1 MNHSTHF
8 FKTACVFEASLII
21 VALLLGWIADIDPFA
36 MLSFSEPAIAIGI
49 IGTVPLVLLFLALEY
64 LPQKSLVDIKDLLLR
79 TLAPSL
85 HQHDWADLL
94 VLAIIAG
101 VSEELLFRGVIQPW
115 ISASWGIAAGLYVSN
130 IIFGLVH
137 AVTPLYAVLVTVVG
151 VYLSISMDMGGGD
164 SNLLIPIIIH
174 SLYDFF
180 AFIMLMR
187 LYRAT
192 GVKQL

>member
-1 MNHSTHF
+1 MDNSTHF
-8 FKTACVFEASLII
+8 FRTACVFEASLII

-36 MLSFSEPAIAIGI
+36 LLYFSEPALAIGI
-49 IGTVPLVLLFLALEY
+49 VGTVPLLLLFLAMEY
-64 LPQKSLVDIKDLLLR
+64 LPQKSLVDIKNLLLR

-85 HQHDWADLL
+85 QQRHWTDLL
-94 VLAIIAG
+94 LLASIAG

-115 ISASWGIAAGLYVSN
+115 ITASWGFMAGLTISN

-151 VYLSISMDMGGGD
+151 IYLSVSMDMGGGD
-164 SNLLIPIIIH
+164 SNLLIPVVIH

-180 AFIMLMR
+180 AFIMLIR

-192 GVKQL
+192 QQSI

>member
-1 MNHSTHF
+1 MDNSAHF
-8 FKTACVFEASLII
+8 FRTACVFEASLIV

-36 MLSFSEPAIAIGI
+36 LLYFSEPALAIGI
-49 IGTVPLVLLFLALEY
+49 IGTAPLVLLFLAMEY

-85 HQHDWADLL
+85 QQRHWTDLL
-94 VLAIIAG
+94 LLASIAG

-115 ISASWGIAAGLYVSN
+115 ITASWGLTAGLYVSN

-151 VYLSISMDMGGGD
+151 IYLSMSMDMGGGD
-164 SNLLIPIIIH
+164 SNLLIPIVIH

-187 LYRAT
+187 LYRT
-192 GVKQL
+192 SQE

>member
-1 MNHSTHF
+1 MNHSTRF
-8 FKTACVFEASLII
+8 FKTACLFEASLIV

-85 HQHDWADLL
+85 HQHHWTDLL
-94 VLAIIAG
+94 LLAIIAG
-101 VSEELLFRGVIQPW
+101 LSEEVLFRGVIQPMFTVW
-115 ISASWGIAAGLYVSN
+115 WGITAGLFVSN
-130 IIFGLVH
+130 LIFGLVH

-151 VYLSISMDMGGGD
+151 LYLSMSMNIGGGE

-187 LYRAT
+187 LYCTT

>member
-1 MNHSTHF
+1 MDNSAHF
-8 FKTACVFEASLII
+8 FRTACVFEASLIV
-21 VALLLGWIADIDPFA
+21 VALLLGWIADINPFA
-36 MLSFSEPAIAIGI
+36 LLYFSEPALAIGI
-49 IGTVPLVLLFLALEY
+49 IGTAPLVLLFLAMEY

-85 HQHDWADLL
+85 QQRHWTDLL
-94 VLAIIAG
+94 LLATIAG

-115 ISASWGIAAGLYVSN
+115 ITASWGFMAGLTISN

-151 VYLSISMDMGGGD
+151 IYLSVSMDMGNGD
-164 SNLLIPIIIH
+164 SNLLIPVVIH

-187 LYRAT
+187 LYRT
-192 GVKQL
+192 SQE

>member
-1 MNHSTHF
+1 MDNSTHF
-8 FKTACVFEASLII
+8 FRTACVFEASLIV

-36 MLSFSEPAIAIGI
+36 LLYFSEPALAVGI
-49 IGTVPLVLLFLALEY
+49 VGTVPLLLLFLAMQY
-64 LPQKSLVDIKDLLLR
+64 LPQKSLVDIKNLLLR

-85 HQHDWADLL
+85 HQRHWTDLL
-94 VLAIIAG
+94 LLASIAG

-115 ISASWGIAAGLYVSN
+115 ITASWGLTAGLCVSN

-151 VYLSISMDMGGGD
+151 IYLSVSMDMGGGD
-164 SNLLIPIIIH
+164 SNLLIPIVIH
-174 SLYDFF
+174 SVYDFF

-187 LYRAT
+187 LYRT
-192 GVKQL
+192 SQQ

>member
-1 MNHSTHF
+1 MDNSTHF
-8 FKTACVFEASLII
+8 FRTACVFEASLII

-36 MLSFSEPAIAIGI
+36 LLYFSEPALGIGI
-49 IGTVPLVLLFLALEY
+49 VGTVPLLLLFLAMEY
-64 LPQKSLVDIKDLLLR
+64 LPQKSLVDIKNLLLR

-85 HQHDWADLL
+85 QQRHWTDLL
-94 VLAIIAG
+94 LLATIAG

-115 ISASWGIAAGLYVSN
+115 ITASWGFMAGLTISN
-130 IIFGLVH
+130 LIFGLVH

-151 VYLSISMDMGGGD
+151 IYLSVSMDMGGGD
-164 SNLLIPIIIH
+164 SNLLIPVVIH

-180 AFIMLMR
+180 AFIMLIR

-192 GVKQL
+192 QQSI

>member
-1 MNHSTHF
+1 MDNSAHF
-8 FKTACVFEASLII
+8 FRTACVFEASLIV

-36 MLSFSEPAIAIGI
+36 LLYFSEPALAIGI
-49 IGTVPLVLLFLALEY
+49 IGTAPLVLLFLAMEY

-85 HQHDWADLL
+85 QQRHWTDLL
-94 VLAIIAG
+94 LLASIAG

-115 ISASWGIAAGLYVSN
+115 ITASWGLTAGLYVSN

-151 VYLSISMDMGGGD
+151 IYLSVSMDMGGGD
-164 SNLLIPIIIH
+164 SNLLIPIVIH

-187 LYRAT
+187 LYRT
-192 GVKQL
+192 SQE